1 MEALMQ
7 LQIITPDRL
16 MCDESVKMVEMRTA
30 EGEIGVLPGH
40 IPVTVMRAPGVT
52 HITKAD
58 GSIRHIAIHDGFVEI
73 QPDKISIMAEIAE
86 WPEEVDL
93 DRAKA
98 ALSRARERITNPG
111 PLPAQDVHGPVPQL
125 ELNYLPESGKIR
137 SHISQMMY
145 GIFFLTE
152 KYKMKYVK
160 KLTILF
166 LL

>member
-40 IPVTVMRAPGVT
+40 IPV
-52 HITKAD
+52 
-58 GSIRHIAIHDGFVEI
+58 HDGFVEI

-111 PLPAQDVHGPVPQL
+111 PDTDVARARRAWARAAARI
-125 ELNYLPESGKIR
+125 EL
-137 SHISQMMY
+137 
-145 GIFFLTE
+145 LTRE
-152 KYKMKYVK
+152 W
-160 KLTILF
+160 
-166 LL
+166 

>member
-7 LQIITPDRL
+7 LQIITPDHL

-40 IPVTVMRAPGVT
+40 IPVTVMMAPGVT

-111 PLPAQDVHGPVPQL
+111 PIRMLPAQDVHGPVPQL
-125 ELNYLPESGKIR
+125 ELNYLPESGSIKLLSAVAGINVPVTCWQQFFIQKI
-137 SHISQMMY
+137 Y
-145 GIFFLTE
+145 D
-152 KYKMKYVK
+152 
-160 KLTILF
+160 IL
-166 LL
+166 

>member
-16 MCDESVKMVEMRTA
+16 MCDESVKMVEMRT
-30 EGEIGVLPGH
+30 PGH
-40 IPVTVMRAPGVT
+40 IPVTVMMAPGVT

-111 PLPAQDVHGPVPQL
+111 PDTDIARARRAWARAAARI
-125 ELNYLPESGKIR
+125 EL
-137 SHISQMMY
+137 
-145 GIFFLTE
+145 LTRE
-152 KYKMKYVK
+152 W
-160 KLTILF
+160 
-166 LL
+166 

>member
-30 EGEIGVLPGH
+30 GH
-40 IPVTVMRAPGVT
+40 IPVTVMMAPGVT

-111 PLPAQDVHGPVPQL
+111 PDTDVARARRAWARAAARI
-125 ELNYLPESGKIR
+125 EL
-137 SHISQMMY
+137 
-145 GIFFLTE
+145 LTRE
-152 KYKMKYVK
+152 W
-160 KLTILF
+160 
-166 LL
+166 

>member
-40 IPVTVMRAPGVT
+40 IPVTVMMAPGVT

-58 GSIRHIAIHDGFVEI
+58 GSVRHIAIHDGFVEI
-73 QPDKISIMAEIAE
+73 QPDKVSIMAEIAE

-111 PLPAQDVHGPVPQL
+111 PDTDIARARRAWARAVARI
-125 ELNYLPESGKIR
+125 EL
-137 SHISQMMY
+137 
-145 GIFFLTE
+145 LTRE
-152 KYKMKYVK
+152 W
-160 KLTILF
+160 
-166 LL
+166 

>member
-40 IPVTVMRAPGVT
+40 IPVTVMMAPGVT

-86 WPEEVDL
+86 WPE
-93 DRAKA
+93 
-98 ALSRARERITNPG
+98 
-111 PLPAQDVHGPVPQL
+111 
-125 ELNYLPESGKIR
+125 
-137 SHISQMMY
+137 
-145 GIFFLTE
+145 
-152 KYKMKYVK
+152 
-160 KLTILF
+160 
-166 LL
+166 

>member
-40 IPVTVMRAPGVT
+40 IPVTVMMAPGVT

-73 QPDKISIMAEIAE
+73 QPDKISIMA
-86 WPEEVDL
+86 
-93 DRAKA
+93 
-98 ALSRARERITNPG
+98 
-111 PLPAQDVHGPVPQL
+111 PAQDVHGPVPQL

-145 GIFFLTE
+145 GIFFYLTE

-160 KLTILF
+160 KLTIL
-166 LL
+166 LLL

>member
-40 IPVTVMRAPGVT
+40 IPVTVMMAPGVT
-52 HITKAD
+52 H
-58 GSIRHIAIHDGFVEI
+58 IRHIAIHDGFVEI

-111 PLPAQDVHGPVPQL
+111 PDTDVARARRAWARAAARI
-125 ELNYLPESGKIR
+125 EL
-137 SHISQMMY
+137 
-145 GIFFLTE
+145 LTRE
-152 KYKMKYVK
+152 W
-160 KLTILF
+160 
-166 LL
+166 

>member
-7 LQIITPDRL
+7 LQIITPDHL

-40 IPVTVMRAPGVT
+40 IPVTVMMAPGVT

-86 WPEEVDL
+86 WPEQKLRFPV
-93 DRAKA
+93 
-98 ALSRARERITNPG
+98 RESVSLIQVRIRI
-111 PLPAQDVHGPVPQL
+111 LPAQDVHGPVPQL
-125 ELNYLPESGKIR
+125 ELNYLPESGKKVPVYR
-137 SHISQMMY
+137 KWY
-145 GIFFLTE
+145 AGI
-152 KYKMKYVK
+152 YYCVH
-160 KLTILF
+160 
-166 LL
+166 

>member
-40 IPVTVMRAPGVT
+40 IPVTVMM
-52 HITKAD
+52 
-58 GSIRHIAIHDGFVEI
+58 E
-73 QPDKISIMAEIAE
+73 PDKISIMAEIAE

-111 PLPAQDVHGPVPQL
+111 PDTDIARARRAWARAAARI
-125 ELNYLPESGKIR
+125 EL
-137 SHISQMMY
+137 
-145 GIFFLTE
+145 LTRE
-152 KYKMKYVK
+152 W
-160 KLTILF
+160 
-166 LL
+166 